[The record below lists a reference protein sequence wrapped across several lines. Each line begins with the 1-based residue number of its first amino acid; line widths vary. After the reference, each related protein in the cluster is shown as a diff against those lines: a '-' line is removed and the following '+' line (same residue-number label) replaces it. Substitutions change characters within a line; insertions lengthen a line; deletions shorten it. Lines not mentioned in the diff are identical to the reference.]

1 MTTSFNLRL
10 FSQHKT
16 PAAAVIQHYLCC
28 SLNVHN
34 VDFPSMQSSFFFYFL
49 SVLPEGCCLS
59 SYSLYF
65 PFMYHSSKTEFAVK
79 KGKGQIIFDM
89 PINIHLNATRVK
101 KVKSLIQEQTN
112 TKRTRLIGSVI

>member
-34 VDFPSMQSSFFFYFL
+34 VDFPSMQSSFFFISCQFFQKDVAFLRTPSIFL
-49 SVLPEGCCLS
+49 SCTILPRLS
-59 SYSLYF
+59 L
-65 PFMYHSSKTEFAVK
+65 
-79 KGKGQIIFDM
+79 
-89 PINIHLNATRVK
+89 L
-101 KVKSLIQEQTN
+101 
-112 TKRTRLIGSVI
+112 